1 MFRQTIVVLL
11 VCLAPGSL
19 ALTNRSPQPLP
30 RNGVEKDTNRRQWLR
45 QGLLTSIVTGM
56 AGMTQ
61 IPLPAVAA
69 FGEEAPVPMDL
80 GVFGLKVGTG
90 TLGVCPGTG
99 RVRPCI
105 STSVKEASAIYV
117 PPLTYLPLETPEYGV
132 PTVKKGNA
140 DKSQAEALEELKA
153 AITSLGG
160 TITQVG
166 VDGRYVRT
174 EFRTYGG
181 LPGSA
186 PSIDDVEF
194 LFEVKSDPAG
204 LVNYRSATRPDSG
217 GDNKRHRQRI
227 KDIRLK
233 LQENGWQS
241 IGRYLS

>member
-1 MFRQTIVVLL
+1 MK
-11 VCLAPGSL
+11 
-19 ALTNRSPQPLP
+19 NRPPQHPHTH
-30 RNGVEKDTNRRQWLR
+30 VEKDSGRRQWLR
-45 QGLLTSIVTGM
+45 QGLVTSFVYGAAALTQ
-56 AGMTQ
+56 A
-61 IPLPAVAA
+61 PLPASAG

-90 TLGVCPGTG
+90 KLGVCPGTG
-99 RVRPCI
+99 GVRPCI
-105 STSVKEASAIYV
+105 STSVKEASGIYV
-117 PPLTYLPLETPEYGV
+117 PPLTYLPLETPEYGA
-132 PTVKKGNA
+132 PTVKKGDV
-140 DKSQAEALEELKA
+140 DKTQAAALEELKA

-166 VDGRYVRT
+166 VDGRYVRC
-174 EFRTYGG
+174 EFRTAGG
-181 LPGSA
+181 FPGSA

-194 LFEVKSDPAG
+194 LFEVNSDPPA

-233 LQENGWQS
+233 LQDSGWQS